1 MDIVIVK
8 AKLVEQ
14 TWSIPLLLSLFV
26 LFLNL
31 FLNFIKRSK
40 LKLPPSPPKLP
51 IIGNLHQIG
60 TLPHRSFRTL
70 STKYGPLM
78 LLHIG
83 HTPTLVV
90 SSAQLAEEMV
100 RNHDIVFSNRPIT
113 TAVKILLYGCKDF
126 GFAPYNE
133 YWRQARKICVLHLL
147 SLKRVQS
154 FQFVREEEV
163 LTLINKIRGRCLD
176 TSPINMTEMLLGTSH
191 NLISRCV
198 IGLEGDEEG
207 GSGARFGELTRR
219 FMHQISEF
227 NVGDMFPSL
236 GWLDVLSGFIGRL
249 KETAKE
255 MDEFLDKVIEEH
267 MALKSY
273 DEKDFVHILLQLQSD
288 GMLGTE
294 LTRDHFKAILADM
307 FVAGTESV
315 ATATEWTMAEL
326 MRHPNI
332 MKKAQDEVRKVVGKK
347 PKIDAEDIHR
357 MDYLKCIIKETL
369 RLHPPAPLMSPRQT
383 STSVKLEDYHIPPK
397 TTVFVNVWAIQR
409 DPGLWEMPDVF
420 YPERFENVEFDYKDP
435 KSFQFIPFGIGR
447 RTCPGVS
454 FGLIAVEYVIA
465 NLLYWFDWKLPPHIS
480 AQNLDITEAFGLG
493 VCMKFPLCLLAM
505 PYRP

>member
-1 MDIVIVK
+1 M
-8 AKLVEQ
+8 
-14 TWSIPLLLSLFV
+14 
-26 LFLNL
+26 
-31 FLNFIKRSK
+31 
-40 LKLPPSPPKLP
+40 
-51 IIGNLHQIG
+51 
-60 TLPHRSFRTL
+60 
-70 STKYGPLM
+70 
-78 LLHIG
+78 
-83 HTPTLVV
+83 
-90 SSAQLAEEMV
+90 
-100 RNHDIVFSNRPIT
+100 
-113 TAVKILLYGCKDF
+113 
-126 GFAPYNE
+126 
-133 YWRQARKICVLHLL
+133 
-147 SLKRVQS
+147 
-154 FQFVREEEV
+154 
-163 LTLINKIRGRCLD
+163 
-176 TSPINMTEMLLGTSH
+176 
-191 NLISRCV
+191 
-198 IGLEGDEEG
+198 
-207 GSGARFGELTRR
+207 
-219 FMHQISEF
+219 
-227 NVGDMFPSL
+227 
-236 GWLDVLSGFIGRL
+236 
-249 KETAKE
+249 
-255 MDEFLDKVIEEH
+255 
-267 MALKSY
+267 
-273 DEKDFVHILLQLQSD
+273 
-288 GMLGTE
+288 
-294 LTRDHFKAILADM
+294 
-307 FVAGTESV
+307 AGTESV

-326 MRHPNI
+326 MRQPNI